1 MRKALLTVISFTLCL
16 YITSCSQ
23 SSKPEKART
32 IETIA
37 TDAQQTLSFNHEPLS
52 IDPIGIGD
60 ILSSVVRLILDLNK
74 EENMLHVY
82 NLPHLQFLGSFQKIG
97 NGPDEVILP
106 SAFTQWFNKDGQIQL
121 VMRSYQKFTGL
132 LNISKS
138 LIENKAIYDNKYTYN
153 APKGKNSFQQ
163 SSVSYLLGDSIFL
176 INRSIIMRPQDNQN
190 DFFEVYDY
198 KNDSILRSF
207 YASNFPK
214 ELLEHHGRDQAFQK
228 DIAISNDCKKMVIA
242 YRFLNMISI
251 VNIEKEEINNLFTDG
266 NKLNWEQVIEG
277 TPKPYYTKVHC
288 NNAYIWAMAIEGEDP
303 STFRSR
309 LDIFDWK
316 GNYLCKAHLDKW
328 VSSFSI
334 DERNQTMYAVTADDM
349 LVRYNIKE
357 LLDQLP

>member
-1 MRKALLTVISFTLCL
+1 
-16 YITSCSQ
+16 
-23 SSKPEKART
+23 
-32 IETIA
+32 
-37 TDAQQTLSFNHEPLS
+37 
-52 IDPIGIGD
+52 
-60 ILSSVVRLILDLNK
+60 
-74 EENMLHVY
+74 
-82 NLPHLQFLGSFQKIG
+82 
-97 NGPDEVILP
+97 
-106 SAFTQWFNKDGQIQL
+106 
-121 VMRSYQKFTGL
+121 
-132 LNISKS
+132 
-138 LIENKAIYDNKYTYN
+138 
-153 APKGKNSFQQ
+153 
-163 SSVSYLLGDSIFL
+163 
-176 INRSIIMRPQDNQN
+176 MRPQDNQN

-277 TPKPYYTKVHC
+277 TPKP
-288 NNAYIWAMAIEGEDP
+288 

-334 DERNQTMYAVTADDM
+334 DERNLTMYAVTADDM